1 MSEPSASKIPEAE
14 AVPLRRPAP
23 EADGTGRLEDEEST
37 TVVEEKPVPL
47 RLGAERIEAEEREA
61 RLRVLTRHRS
71 RWR

>member
-1 MSEPSASKIPEAE
+1 MSETSASRIAEGE
-14 AVPLRRPAP
+14 AVPLRRPASEP
-23 EADGTGRLEDEEST
+23 DGPGRFEDEEST

-61 RLRVLTRHRS
+61 RLRVLTGRRS